1 MKQHLGLAVNAMI
14 LFDRYLGQH
23 ASISPGLMVRSR
35 AFSVF
40 ARPYDVLRRGVSK
53 PKARLRASST
63 RYWAAPI
70 LRDARAHVPF
80 ANVYTIARAPQDE
93 GGAASTPDAP
103 GVVRPLSYMTH
114 LGCAVLLLALAAG
127 GAARAEEPY
136 PTRPLRLVVGFGAG
150 GPTDIPARF
159 VADKLGE
166 ALGQRVIVENKPAAA
181 GMIATRD
188 VLSQPRDGY
197 TLLLC
202 THFDPINTVLYKNA
216 QFKLSDLAPVSLIAK
231 YYYGLALANAVPAD
245 DFKAFVQYAKAHP
258 GEVSYATIGAGSAQE
273 MLARRLEKLTGIA
286 MNRIPFRTGPQVV
299 QELVAGR
306 VDFYVSPTLAIVPQY
321 QAKQLKLLAVTAPE
335 RLKNLPDIPTL
346 IENGVDFVRFG
357 WLGVCAGAGT
367 PQPILA
373 LLQRQIVTI
382 VASPDYRE
390 MIEKAGSIAISSTAD
405 EFQQVIAQTLDDLAS
420 SVREFGLQQ
429 EQ

>member
-1 MKQHLGLAVNAMI
+1 MPNSGKPE
-14 LFDRYLGQH
+14 FDCLQG
-23 ASISPGLMVRSR
+23 
-35 AFSVF
+35 
-40 ARPYDVLRRGVSK
+40 RRRCGTSHRNLK
-53 PKARLRASST
+53 I
-63 RYWAAPI
+63 Y
-70 LRDARAHVPF
+70 
-80 ANVYTIARAPQDE
+80 
-93 GGAASTPDAP
+93 
-103 GVVRPLSYMTH
+103 
-114 LGCAVLLLALAAG
+114 LGCAVLLLALAG
-127 GAARAEEPY
+127 GTARAEEPY

-166 ALGQRVIVENKPAAA
+166 ALGQRMIVENKPAAA

-306 VDFYVSPTLAIVPQY
+306 VDFYVSPTLAIVQ
-321 QAKQLKLLAVTAPE
+321 QNEAKQDPSRTDE
-335 RLKNLPDIPTL
+335 ITHRFLPGTSADCCVHQV
-346 IENGVDFVRFG
+346 VDFVPWRRPWVG
-357 WLGVCAGAGT
+357 LDGRPSPAKPGT
-367 PQPILA
+367 
-373 LLQRQIVTI
+373 RN
-382 VASPDYRE
+382 
-390 MIEKAGSIAISSTAD
+390 
-405 EFQQVIAQTLDDLAS
+405 
-420 SVREFGLQQ
+420 
-429 EQ
+429 